1 MPEDRR
7 RLGPPPALSH
17 LRPRRL
23 LRLVEEQAR
32 DEALSRDE
40 TPDRQVVRA
49 RRGLA
54 LVLRR
59 RDLPGARVVTAAAWP
74 EIPLAAWAE
83 TRDTLHLW
91 TQIVGKVRLVKTPFI
106 NHSWH
111 ATYYVTPRGL
121 TTSLV
126 PHGERLFGM
135 EFDFLEHRLA
145 IQTVDGDRRV
155 IPLVPKSV
163 ATFYREVLATLDE
176 LGLPVE
182 IHTHPAEI
190 AGGIPFPEDETHRS
204 YDSEYAQRFW
214 RALATSHRVL
224 QKFRSTFVGKASP
237 VHFFWGSFDL
247 ALTLFSGRP
256 ATPLDFAQPHMPK
269 WVVREA
275 STQEQA
281 AFGFWPGTVGTPFP
295 EAAFYAYAHPAPD
308 GFAKIK
314 PRSAAASFPEAMGEW
329 ILPYDAVRTAKDP
342 DRELLSFLEDT
353 YGAVA
358 DLAKW
363 DKALVRI

>member
-1 MPEDRR
+1 M
-7 RLGPPPALSH
+7 S
-17 LRPRRL
+17 
-23 LRLVEEQAR
+23 
-32 DEALSRDE
+32 SN
-40 TPDRQVVRA
+40 
-49 RRGLA
+49 
-54 LVLRR
+54 
-59 RDLPGARVVTAAAWP
+59 AWP

-91 TQIVGKVRLVKTPFI
+91 TQVVGKVRLVQSPWI

-111 ATYYVTPRGL
+111 ATFYVTPRGL
-121 TTSLV
+121 ATSLV

-135 EFDFLEHRLA
+135 EFDFLEHRLNVA
-145 IQTVDGDRRV
+145 TVDGERRS

-163 ATFYREVLATLDE
+163 ATFYREVLSTLEE

-182 IHTHPAEI
+182 IHTHPSEI
-190 AGGIPFPEDETHRS
+190 AGGIPFPEDELHRS
-204 YDSEYAQRFW
+204 YDPEYARRFW

-256 ATPLDFAQPHMPK
+256 ATPSDHTMPHMPK
-269 WVVREA
+269 WVSVEA

-281 AFGFWPGTVGTPFP
+281 AFGFWPGNLGGPFP

-308 GFAKIK
+308 GFAKIR
-314 PRSAAASFPEAMGEW
+314 PRAAAARFPEAMGEW
-329 ILPYDAVRTAKDP
+329 VLPYDAVRTAKDP

-353 YGAVA
+353 YSSVA
-358 DLAKW
+358 DIRNW
-363 DKALVRI
+363 DKNLVRTEKLPPG

>member
-1 MPEDRR
+1 M
-7 RLGPPPALSH
+7 
-17 LRPRRL
+17 
-23 LRLVEEQAR
+23 
-32 DEALSRDE
+32 
-40 TPDRQVVRA
+40 
-49 RRGLA
+49 
-54 LVLRR
+54 
-59 RDLPGARVVTAAAWP
+59 TAAAWP
-74 EIPLAAWAE
+74 DIPLAAWAD

-91 TQIVGKVRLVKTPFI
+91 TQIVGKVRLVQTPFI

-111 ATYYVTPRGL
+111 ATFYVTPRGL

-145 IQTVDGDRRV
+145 IQTVDGDRRA

-163 ATFYREVLATLDE
+163 ATFYREVLSTLDE

-190 AGGIPFPEDETHRS
+190 ADGIPFPEDETHRS
-204 YDSEYAQRFW
+204 YDPAAAQRFW
-214 RALATSHRVL
+214 RTLATSHRVL

-256 ATPLDFAQPHMPK
+256 AAPSDHKMPHMPK
-269 WVVREA
+269 WVSVEA

-281 AFGFWPGTVGTPFP
+281 AFGFWPGTVGGPFP
-295 EAAFYAYAHPAPD
+295 DPAFYAYAHPAPE
-308 GFAKIK
+308 GFAKIQ
-314 PRSAAASFPEAMGEW
+314 PRCPAATFPEAMGEW
-329 ILPYDAVRTAKDP
+329 LLPYDYVRRAKDP
-342 DRELLSFLEDT
+342 EAELTSFLEDT
-353 YGAVA
+353 YSAVA
-358 DLAKW
+358 DLADW
-363 DKALVRI
+363 DENLVRTEKLPPG

>member
-1 MPEDRR
+1 MSSEAW
-7 RLGPPPALSH
+7 PAL
-17 LRPRRL
+17 
-23 LRLVEEQAR
+23 
-32 DEALSRDE
+32 
-40 TPDRQVVRA
+40 
-49 RRGLA
+49 
-54 LVLRR
+54 
-59 RDLPGARVVTAAAWP
+59 
-74 EIPLAAWAE
+74 PLASWAD

-91 TQIVGKVRLVKTPFI
+91 TQIVGKVRLVQTPWL

-111 ATYYVTPRGL
+111 ATFYVTPRGL
-121 TTSLV
+121 TTSLI
-126 PHGERLFGM
+126 PHGERLFGID
-135 EFDFLEHRLA
+135 FDFVDHQL
-145 IQTVDGDRRV
+145 IVNTVQGDRRT
-155 IPLVPKSV
+155 IRLAPKSV

-176 LGLPVE
+176 LGLAVE
-182 IHTHPAEI
+182 IHTHPSEI
-190 AGGIPFPEDETHRS
+190 AGGIPFPEDERHCA
-204 YDSEYAQRFW
+204 YDPEYARRFW
-214 RALATSHRVL
+214 RTLATSHRVL

-256 ATPLDFAQPHMPK
+256 AEPSDHAQPHMPK

-281 AFGFWPGTVGTPFP
+281 AFGFWPGNLGGPFP
-295 EAAFYAYAHPAPD
+295 DAAYYAYAHPAPD

-314 PRSAAASFPEAMGEW
+314 PRSAAAQFPEAMGEW

-358 DLAKW
+358 DIAKW
-363 DKALVRI
+363 DRALIRTEKLPPG